1 MIVDNIISRRGIL
14 PHCTKIMA
22 THNKTA
28 VAAADHVIVM
38 RSGYIAASG
47 DLSCEKVTRCG

>member
-47 DLSCEKVTRCG
+47 DLSCEKVTRRG